1 MHITPPITLV
11 LLPGMDGTGDLFAP
25 LVNALP
31 STVKTVI
38 VRYPTEKIMSYGEL
52 TTYALAY
59 IPKNS
64 PYILLGESFS
74 GPIAI
79 SLAAQADYQL
89 KGLILAC
96 TFASNPRPLLSKLSF
111 LVPAMPINK
120 WLFPS
125 ACKVLMG
132 KFYDNNVR
140 SLLAATLS
148 KVPPKTMR
156 ARLDSVIN
164 VDYSEKLKN
173 IQAPILYLQARHD
186 YLVPASAAKLIQ
198 QCAKN
203 VELFTLEAPHLLLQ
217 VAAKEAALHIQTF
230 IKKTL

>member
-1 MHITPPITLV
+1 MRTTPPITLV

-31 STVKTVI
+31 STVKTVV
-38 VRYPTEKIMSYGEL
+38 VRYPTEEIMSYGEL

-59 IPKNS
+59 IPKDS

-74 GPIAI
+74 GPIVI

-120 WLFPS
+120 WLFPC
-125 ACKVLMG
+125 AGKMLLG
-132 KFYDNNVR
+132 KFYNGNVQT
-140 SLLAATLS
+140 LLAAALS

-156 ARLDSVIN
+156 ARLDLVIN

-173 IQAPILYLQARHD
+173 IQTPILYLQARHD
-186 YLVPASAAKLIQ
+186 YLVPASAAKHIQ
-198 QCAKN
+198 QCAQN
-203 VELFTLEAPHLLLQ
+203 VELVTLEAPHLLLQ
-217 VAAKEAALHIQTF
+217 VAARKAALHIQTF